1 MIVTEVVRRQ
11 EAQKTESQKGGHKM
25 PVLRRETWRGSRES
39 REERRLLFSLLA
51 LQALKKNKPQN
62 QLLSSRAYPD
72 KKIAVL
78 SLPSSHDGHQG
89 SDWANQ
95 LTSLLGLL
103 CNPPNLCRGSRKD
116 VCVRAICHGRYKSQ
130 TPLGLRDCS
139 SLEGFTQQYN
149 KHRWFPSW
157 TRDKRAVFQDVAM
170 IFLN

>member
-95 LTSLLGLL
+95 LT
-103 CNPPNLCRGSRKD
+103 RGSRKD